1 MNLEQARENMIKQ
14 QVRTWKVLDDRILN
28 VMNKY
33 PREEFVPDTWREL
46 AYADINIPLENGNCM
61 LFPGLEA
68 RVLQAL
74 DVQSGDRVLE
84 IGTGCG
90 YMTALLA
97 DLSGDVVSLDS
108 ADHMHASI
116 RDHMQNTRFATGDA
130 NHGWQDQGDFD
141 VIVINGS
148 LQQLPDGLLDRLRSD
163 GRLFA
168 VIGDEPV
175 MQATLFRRS
184 GGGQVQR
191 QVLFETSVPR
201 APNAEQHQDFEF

>member
-14 QVRTWKVLDDRILN
+14 QVRTWKVLDERILN
-28 VMNKY
+28 LMNKY
-33 PREEFVPDTWREL
+33 PREEFVPDAWREL
-46 AYADINIPLENGNCM
+46 AYADINIPLQNGNCM

-68 RVLQAL
+68 RALQAL
-74 DVQSGDRVLE
+74 NVRDGDKVLE

-108 ADHMHASI
+108 GDHMHASI
-116 RDHMQNTRFATGDA
+116 RQHLQNTRFETGDV
-130 NHGWQDQGDFD
+130 NHGWQQLGQFD
-141 VIVINGS
+141 VVVINGS
-148 LQQLPDGLLDRLRSD
+148 LQQLPQGLLDLLRAD

-175 MQATLFRRS
+175 MHATLFRRS
-184 GGGQVQR
+184 ADGQIR
-191 QVLFETSVPR
+191 REVLFETSVPR
-201 APNAEQHQDFEF
+201 APNAEQSGDFAF